1 MLRKDGGQVD
11 QDLLARLAPKKD
23 VNDDEDE
30 HDESCYSQMVLKS
43 DSIILI
49 IWNLFMS
56 LLTIFQLMKT
66 VFMLGFEMEIENV
79 WVDFVIDIFFAIDIF
94 VHFFVA
100 HISDVEESTRFLD
113 IFRNY
118 VFGYFFFDAFATF
131 PTLFTLEWKVI
142 YWFKLF

>member
-1 MLRKDGGQVD
+1 MTYNNYNLKILVT
-11 QDLLARLAPKKD
+11 PKED
-23 VNDDEDE
+23 MNDDEDE

-100 HISDVEESTRFLD
+100 HISDVEESTRFWD
-113 IFRNY
+113 IF
-118 VFGYFFFDAFATF
+118 
-131 PTLFTLEWKVI
+131 
-142 YWFKLF
+142 